1 MIAIQT
7 SGRNGEVVGAVLV
20 SDQDET
26 MLITDRGTLVRTQV
40 KDISSMGRN
49 TQGVTLIR
57 LGEDEQLTEIE
68 AVQTLS
74 EDGEDDQQAD
84 QDSTQE

>member
-1 MIAIQT
+1 MQYKLA
-7 SGRNGEVVGAVLV
+7 GRNGDVVGAVLV

-26 MLITDRGTLVRTQV
+26 MLITNRGTLVRTQV

-57 LGEDEQLTEIE
+57 LGDSEQLTEVE

-74 EDGEDDQQAD
+74 DESDSEDSGEKP
-84 QDSTQE
+84 TVH